1 MTRNIVRLLS
11 FLLFLFTSA
20 TSAHAQ
26 TCGFPSTGAYTQTNY
41 NPTCTGGGTYGNHS
55 IGQVTFECYD
65 QNNGNA
71 IYAGPHNSS
80 VTGYG
85 QIHYWPLCSA
95 IPYECDARMYAND
108 TTAAS
113 PTDYNRFYNYAFDR
127 IYNGS
132 TSNACQQTGVWRQDF
147 WQCQGLAC
155 STGPIPHVVPWAG
168 LAMTPA
174 RPSSWTWTVKAST

>member
-113 PTDYNRFYNYAFDR
+113 PTDSTAFTTMR
-127 IYNGS
+127 LTVFTTAAPLMPVSRLAFGVRTSGS
-132 TSNACQQTGVWRQDF
+132 ARGWRVQQ
-147 WQCQGLAC
+147 A
-155 STGPIPHVVPWAG
+155 PIPHVVPWAG